1 MIDKYQLIFF
11 GGNNK
16 SRQNE
21 LNFHDGP
28 EIISFLA
35 YVHWSWIDLLSGGEI
50 SRIQFHKT
58 KNLLSRTTTMNTI

>member
-35 YVHWSWIDLLSGGEI
+35 YVHWSWIDLLSGG
-50 SRIQFHKT
+50 K
-58 KNLLSRTTTMNTI
+58 KK

>member
-35 YVHWSWIDLLSGGEI
+35 YVHWSWIDLLSGGGGEVEFNFI
-50 SRIQFHKT
+50 KQKIY
-58 KNLLSRTTTMNTI
+58 